1 LKCLFQDLQEY
12 IGAKTKHL
20 LTPKQ
25 YGNNYVDDC
34 SFLDNSWHSFDFRL
48 VADSLYRLLI
58 LWLADDKQLHRR
70 DKEERIMS
78 IIDKAF
84 NRQMHD
90 FKTSVAAEV
99 IKLEKEIREAQ
110 KGMKETW
117 IELCKGLGVSPEEFR
132 VTPVL
137 EIPDELLDISELC
150 LSYTRIFAEKL
161 NTYKKICRK
170 NGITPN
176 PKIVKKERREV
187 QENNERDTSNDR
199 ESDVAITSSR
209 KRQPGRG
216 DDKRVPRRRPKKQRR
231 NR

>member
-1 LKCLFQDLQEY
+1 M
-12 IGAKTKHL
+12 
-20 LTPKQ
+20 
-25 YGNNYVDDC
+25 N
-34 SFLDNSWHSFDFRL
+34 
-48 VADSLYRLLI
+48 
-58 LWLADDKQLHRR
+58 
-70 DKEERIMS
+70 S

-137 EIPDELLDISELC
+137 EIPDELLGISELC
-150 LSYTRIFAEKL
+150 LSYTRTFAEKL
-161 NTYKKICRK
+161 NTYKKLCRK

-176 PKIVKKERREV
+176 PKIVKESQSNASENLGAKRREV
-187 QENNERDTSNDR
+187 QEKNERDTSNDR
-199 ESDVAITSSR
+199 ESDVAIASSR

-216 DDKRVPRRRPKKQRR
+216 DDKRVPRRGKKKQRR